1 MPPTTQTPRLTEA
14 ARDAQARTKT
24 QQKIEV
30 LKRHLATLEA
40 RDRARAKRDR
50 AHRER
55 QIGRLAVAA
64 GLGDVEDTVLA
75 EAFLVLATRL
85 GGERPT

>member
-1 MPPTTQTPRLTEA
+1 MPTMAQTPRLTDAE
-14 ARDAQARTKT
+14 RDAEARKKT
-24 QQKIEV
+24 QQKIEA

-50 AHRER
+50 EHRER
-55 QIGRLAVAA
+55 QLGRLAVAA
-64 GLGDVEDTVLA
+64 GLGAVEDAVLA

-85 GGERPT
+85 SGGSEG

>member
-1 MPPTTQTPRLTEA
+1 MPTMTQTPRLTDAE
-14 ARDAQARTKT
+14 RDAQARAKT
-24 QQKIEV
+24 QHKIEV

-55 QIGRLAVAA
+55 QLGRLAVAA
-64 GLGDVEDTVLA
+64 GLGGVEDAVLA

-85 GGERPT
+85 GGKQEG